1 MSAVDGP
8 AGPLVRDPGRWSTLS
23 GCKKVLVVVHTVV
36 YGQRLKDVFE
46 LLRSDLRIH
55 VRFTIAPHAFN
66 PGVAA
71 FLAALDAQVLP
82 WPEAVAEEFDLV
94 LAAGSQGLEQVR
106 GPLLRVPHGVGH
118 MKLSGPPGV
127 RRRGVSGLAREFLM
141 AGDRVVPAAYALAHR
156 DDLALLSRSCPEA
169 LPIAEVVGD
178 ASYDRITRSL
188 GLRDDYRRAL
198 GVRDGEQL
206 VLVCSTWGLGSSFN
220 RLEALL
226 PRVLA
231 DLDPADGFRTYLLLH
246 PNAWA
251 GHGGWQVRA
260 WLAGH
265 GRQSLAPVAPDVD
278 WRPLLVAAD
287 AVIGDHGSVTLYAA
301 MCDVPILMARF
312 PGQDVNP
319 RSPGAALAA
328 LAPAISLTQPLS
340 RQLRYARDHYDRGA
354 YRAIAARISSE
365 PGRFNGRMRRLMY
378 RLLELGEPAHEPRTL
393 PLGLPDPLPSPAW
406 PAEGGEAS

>member
-1 MSAVDGP
+1 MSAVDGLTGP
-8 AGPLVRDPGRWSTLS
+8 AIRDPGRWSTLS
-23 GCKKVLVVVHTVV
+23 DCKRVLVVVHTVV

-66 PGVAA
+66 PGVGT
-71 FLAALDAQVLP
+71 FLTALDAQVLP
-82 WPEAVAEEFDLV
+82 WSEAVAEEYDLV
-94 LAAGSQGLEQVR
+94 LAAGSQGLEQLR
-106 GPLLRVPHGVGH
+106 GPLLRIPHGAGH
-118 MKLSGPPGV
+118 MKLSGPSGAA
-127 RRRGVSGLAREFLM
+127 RRGVSGLARDFLM
-141 AGDRVVPAAYALAHR
+141 IGDRVVPAAYALAHR
-156 DDLALLSRSCPEA
+156 DDLALLSQSCPEA

-178 ASYDRITRSL
+178 ASYDRIARSL
-188 GLRDDYRRAL
+188 GRRDEYRRAL
-198 GVRDGEQL
+198 GLRDGEKL

-231 DLDPADGFRTYLLLH
+231 DLDPADGYRTCLLLH

-260 WLAGH
+260 WLAGD
-265 GRQSLAPVAPDVD
+265 GRQAVPPIAPDVD

-287 AVIGDHGSVTLYAA
+287 AVIGDHGSLTLYAA
-301 MCDVPILMARF
+301 MCDVPIVMARF
-312 PGQDVNP
+312 PGRDVNP
-319 RSPGAALAA
+319 HSPGAALAA
-328 LAPAISLTQPLS
+328 LAPAISLTHSLS

-354 YRAIAARISSE
+354 YRRIAARISSE

-378 RLLELGEPAHEPRTL
+378 RLLELGEPAHEPETREL
-393 PLGLPDPLPSPAW
+393 DLPDPLPPPAAS
-406 PAEGGEAS
+406 AEGGGSP